1 MGMLMGKLLTVF
13 ILLSNLSG
21 LNAQGFSAPE
31 ILTTNIS
38 LSDTTVRLNET
49 VQLTIDVTIVDDWHI
64 NAHKPLEDFLIPTV
78 LDLAPVD
85 GVEFGEVLYPEPKKV
100 AFAFSEAPVLVY
112 EGTFQIKA
120 NITALKD
127 AVPGQ
132 QILEGKFSYQGCN
145 DQTCLPPK
153 EVAFTVPF
161 EIVEESV
168 TVEEIGNSDT
178 EVEEGAETAST
189 TDFTADEQRAKEIID
204 KGLIYAI
211 IFFFIA
217 GLALNLTPC
226 VYPIIPIT
234 VSFFGSQSK
243 QEKGS
248 TFLIALFYVIGIAII
263 FAVLGLVSALAGKQ
277 WGFLF
282 QDPWFVVIIALILFA
297 MAASMFGA
305 FEIRLPSKF
314 MSTFGQSRQGV
325 LGALIMGL
333 TVGVVIAPCAA
344 GLIIG
349 LVGLVAK
356 LGIVVKG
363 TLLFFIMGLGLG
375 LPYLFLASFSG
386 LLAKMPKSGMWMVW
400 VRKLFGVLLIG
411 VAFYFLIPQ
420 SSRIP
425 DQQSFFFGLISI
437 FGGLLL
443 GFLDDTHG
451 YSKSFK
457 IGKAIFG
464 ILLVILGIFWMNT
477 AIASMET
484 QSKAVQQAEPIEWI
498 YYKDQD
504 FAKLTSQNKPVF
516 IDFYADWCAP
526 CKKMNRTTFVNSSVV
541 EKSDEFVMIKIDCT
555 KPTAAVK
562 SLMEKFNV
570 VGMPTLVFLDSAGKE
585 LSELRAVQY
594 VGPVEF
600 LQKME
605 AVVP

>member
-1 MGMLMGKLLTVF
+1 MGLQIGKILIVL
-13 ILLSNLSG
+13 ILLLNFSG
-21 LNAQGFSAPE
+21 VANAQGFSSPD
-31 ILTTNIS
+31 ILKSKSSLADSTIALNQTT
-38 LSDTTVRLNET
+38 DFKMA
-49 VQLTIDVTIVDDWHI
+49 VTIEKDWHI
-64 NAHKPLEDFLIPTV
+64 NANKPMEDFLIPTE
-78 LDLAPVD
+78 LTFEPVE
-85 GVEFGEVLYPEPKKV
+85 GVEFGDATYPEPKKV
-100 AFAFSEAPVLVY
+100 EFAFSEAPVLVY
-112 EGTFQIKA
+112 EGTFLIEVK
-120 NITALKD
+120 ITVLKN
-127 AVPGQ
+127 AVPGNR
-132 QILEGKFSYQGCN
+132 ILKGILSYQGCN
-145 DQTCLPPK
+145 DQTCLPPRK
-153 EVAFTVPF
+153 LEFVVPF
-161 EIVEESV
+161 QITEETTDVAPS
-168 TVEEIGNSDT
+168 EEITRDAADDDKATG
-178 EVEEGAETAST
+178 
-189 TDFTADEQRAKEIID
+189 FTADEQRAKEIID

-211 IFFFIA
+211 LFFFLA

-226 VYPIIPIT
+226 VYPVIPIT

-248 TFLIALFYVIGIAII
+248 TFLIALFYVLGIALI

-282 QDPWFVVIIALILFA
+282 QDPWFVVIIALILLA

-325 LGALIMGL
+325 MGALIMGL

-375 LPYLFLASFSG
+375 VPYLFLASFSG
-386 LLAKMPKSGMWMVW
+386 LLGKMPKSGMWMVW

-425 DQQSFFFGLISI
+425 DQQSFFFGLISL

-451 YSKSFK
+451 YSKGFK
-457 IGKAIFG
+457 IGKSVFG
-464 ILLVILGIFWMNT
+464 IFLIILGIFWMNT
-477 AIASMET
+477 AIASIDA
-484 QSKAVQQAEPIEWI
+484 QGKSVQKAEPIEWVHFQEQ
-498 YYKDQD
+498 KLED
-504 FAKLTSQNKPVF
+504 FTAQKKPVF

-526 CKKMNRTTFVNSSVV
+526 CKKMNRTTFVNNRVIA
-541 EKSDEFVMIKIDCT
+541 KANDFIMIKVDCT
-555 KPTAAVK
+555 KPSAAVK
-562 SLMEKFNV
+562 SLMNQFSV
-570 VGMPTLVFLDSAGKE
+570 VGMPTLVFIDTTGVEVSD
-585 LSELRAVQY
+585 LRAVQY
-594 VGPVEF
+594 VGPIEF
-600 LQKME
+600 LEKMQKL
-605 AVVP
+605 VP